1 MYGRTIVRDT
11 YYIAL
16 RTVKGTTPPLCGRSD
31 KNEIPYSSP

>member
-16 RTVKGTTPPLCGRSD
+16 RTVKGTTPPLRQIGQ
-31 KNEIPYSSP
+31 E